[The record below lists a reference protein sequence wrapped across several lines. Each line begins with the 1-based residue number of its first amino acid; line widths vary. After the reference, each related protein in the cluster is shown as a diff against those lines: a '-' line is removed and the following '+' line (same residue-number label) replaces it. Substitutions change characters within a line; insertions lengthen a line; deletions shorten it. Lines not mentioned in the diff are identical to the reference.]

1 MNRYKKKSTAY
12 VSAALLLGL
21 LLSLGRAVSI
31 PARSAPGSP
40 FFTVSVNTLS
50 ADALTPI
57 SANILRRSLSGN
69 RPDTGEDPES
79 SWTAR
84 SYKECSITLPADA
97 AQAFAG
103 EIALPVDMAMAE
115 TASVVFLHAPLI
127 VSVKETAPVAATFSE
142 SLVFRS
148 CAAEEK
154 NATDNQLHLNRPA
167 QTAYMERRNGP
178 THDFT
183 LFPED
188 YRNSRYRRG

>member
-1 MNRYKKKSTAY
+1 MNRNKKKITAY
-12 VSAALLLGL
+12 VSAALLFGL

-50 ADALTPI
+50 ADSLTPM

-97 AQAFAG
+97 EGEASESVKSSGRIAG
-103 EIALPVDMAMAE
+103 KQGISFSSGDLTRMAE
-115 TASVVFLHAPLI
+115 VIDAS
-127 VSVKETAPVAATFSE
+127 
-142 SLVFRS
+142 
-148 CAAEEK
+148 
-154 NATDNQLHLNRPA
+154 
-167 QTAYMERRNGP
+167 NG
-178 THDFT
+178 
-183 LFPED
+183 LMK
-188 YRNSRYRRG
+188 

>member
-1 MNRYKKKSTAY
+1 MNRYEKKITAY

-50 ADALTPI
+50 ADALTPM

-97 AQAFAG
+97 EGEASESVKSSGRIAG
-103 EIALPVDMAMAE
+103 NQGISFSSGDLTRMAE
-115 TASVVFLHAPLI
+115 VIDAS
-127 VSVKETAPVAATFSE
+127 
-142 SLVFRS
+142 
-148 CAAEEK
+148 
-154 NATDNQLHLNRPA
+154 
-167 QTAYMERRNGP
+167 NG
-178 THDFT
+178 
-183 LFPED
+183 LMK
-188 YRNSRYRRG
+188 

>member
-1 MNRYKKKSTAY
+1 MNRYKKKIIAS

-97 AQAFAG
+97 EGEASESVKSSGRSAG
-103 EIALPVDMAMAE
+103 NQGISFSSGDLTRMAE
-115 TASVVFLHAPLI
+115 VIDAS
-127 VSVKETAPVAATFSE
+127 
-142 SLVFRS
+142 
-148 CAAEEK
+148 
-154 NATDNQLHLNRPA
+154 
-167 QTAYMERRNGP
+167 NG
-178 THDFT
+178 
-183 LFPED
+183 LMK
-188 YRNSRYRRG
+188 

>member
-1 MNRYKKKSTAY
+1 MNRNKKKITAY
-12 VSAALLLGL
+12 VSAALLFGL

-50 ADALTPI
+50 ADSLTPM

-97 AQAFAG
+97 EGEASESVKSSGRIAG
-103 EIALPVDMAMAE
+103 NQGISFSSGDLTRMAE
-115 TASVVFLHAPLI
+115 VIDAS
-127 VSVKETAPVAATFSE
+127 
-142 SLVFRS
+142 
-148 CAAEEK
+148 
-154 NATDNQLHLNRPA
+154 
-167 QTAYMERRNGP
+167 NG
-178 THDFT
+178 
-183 LFPED
+183 LMK
-188 YRNSRYRRG
+188 

>member
-1 MNRYKKKSTAY
+1 MNRDKKKITAY

-50 ADALTPI
+50 ADALTPPI

-97 AQAFAG
+97 EGEASESVKSSGRIAG
-103 EIALPVDMAMAE
+103 NQGISFSSGDLTRMAE
-115 TASVVFLHAPLI
+115 VIDAS
-127 VSVKETAPVAATFSE
+127 
-142 SLVFRS
+142 
-148 CAAEEK
+148 
-154 NATDNQLHLNRPA
+154 
-167 QTAYMERRNGP
+167 NG
-178 THDFT
+178 
-183 LFPED
+183 LMK
-188 YRNSRYRRG
+188 

>member
-1 MNRYKKKSTAY
+1 MNRYKKKITAY
-12 VSAALLLGL
+12 VSAALLFGL

-50 ADALTPI
+50 ADAITPM

-97 AQAFAG
+97 EGEASESVKSSGRIAG
-103 EIALPVDMAMAE
+103 NQGISFSSGDLTRMAE
-115 TASVVFLHAPLI
+115 VIDAS
-127 VSVKETAPVAATFSE
+127 
-142 SLVFRS
+142 
-148 CAAEEK
+148 
-154 NATDNQLHLNRPA
+154 
-167 QTAYMERRNGP
+167 NG
-178 THDFT
+178 
-183 LFPED
+183 LMK
-188 YRNSRYRRG
+188 

>member
-1 MNRYKKKSTAY
+1 MNRYKKKIIAS

-50 ADALTPI
+50 ADALTPM

-97 AQAFAG
+97 EGEASESVKSSGRIAG
-103 EIALPVDMAMAE
+103 NQGISFSSGDLTRMAE
-115 TASVVFLHAPLI
+115 VIDAS
-127 VSVKETAPVAATFSE
+127 
-142 SLVFRS
+142 
-148 CAAEEK
+148 
-154 NATDNQLHLNRPA
+154 
-167 QTAYMERRNGP
+167 NG
-178 THDFT
+178 
-183 LFPED
+183 LMK
-188 YRNSRYRRG
+188 